1 MRDEVEHRCA
11 EHPDP
16 YDCPEHLVRYVPN
29 FDEYGLIVH
38 DGGASYV
45 DIAYCPWCGTKLPR
59 SKRERWWAE
68 MERLGVDPWTE
79 TPPPEYQT
87 DAWYRSAGPARRGD
101 PEPDLADPDAADPG
115 RAEPEPAEPEPAT
128 AADPEPAVPASA
140 EPAAEPPPAE
150 LQGTEPRRA

>member
-1 MRDEVEHRCA
+1 VFDHRRISITDHCCQQMRDEVEHRCA

-45 DIAYCPWCGTKLPR
+45 DIAYCPWCGTRLPR

-68 MERLGVDPWTE
+68 MERLGIDPWTE
-79 TPPPEYQT
+79 TPPPLYQS
-87 DAWYRSAGPARRGD
+87 DAWYRSDGPARRDPEPGD
-101 PEPDLADPDAADPG
+101 PEPEG
-115 RAEPEPAEPEPAT
+115 PEPAEPEPA
-128 AADPEPAVPASA
+128 
-140 EPAAEPPPAE
+140 PAE
-150 LQGTEPRRA
+150 LEGPSPGGREPVSR